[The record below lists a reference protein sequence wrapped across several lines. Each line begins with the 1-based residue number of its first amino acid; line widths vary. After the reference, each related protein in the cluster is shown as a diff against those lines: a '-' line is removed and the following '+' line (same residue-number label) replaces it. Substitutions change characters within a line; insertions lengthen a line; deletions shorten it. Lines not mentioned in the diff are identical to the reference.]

1 MIYNMG
7 FMDHPVG
14 ELFEKVNDGQYHVVR
29 FYRDGP
35 NATIQVDQLPV
46 QAKFPTG
53 LFRLLLLLLLCYCV
67 LLCISNIMT
76 ALSVRLYVTTQ
87 RKRRKVREYG
97 RYIEKNRHLV
107 GWFALVGFA

>member
-1 MIYNMG
+1 MDIIRVRVGRSPSPPKAITDGCGQNAEVKMAVLMLKVDGSVLVIYNMG

-14 ELFEKVNDGQYHVVR
+14 ELFEKVNDGEYHVVR

-53 LFRLLLLLLLCYCV
+53 V
-67 LLCISNIMT
+67 
-76 ALSVRLYVTTQ
+76 
-87 RKRRKVREYG
+87 
-97 RYIEKNRHLV
+97 
-107 GWFALVGFA
+107 

>member
-1 MIYNMG
+1 MTQVDGSVLVIYNMG
-7 FMDHPVG
+7 FMNHPVG

-53 LFRLLLLLLLCYCV
+53 VSIIIIVAVVVVPLAFLLVLVLFVFRVFFWFHLFFSYFLSY
-67 LLCISNIMT
+67 CIS
-76 ALSVRLYVTTQ
+76 L
-87 RKRRKVREYG
+87 K
-97 RYIEKNRHLV
+97 
-107 GWFALVGFA
+107 

>member
-1 MIYNMG
+1 MWRWFVCLKVDGSVLVIYNMG

-53 LFRLLLLLLLCYCV
+53 VC
-67 LLCISNIMT
+67 
-76 ALSVRLYVTTQ
+76 ALYTTGIHLVTTQ
-87 RKRRKVREYG
+87 VEIYNTQIEQYSLRQTDREMC
-97 RYIEKNRHLV
+97 IV
-107 GWFALVGFA
+107 

>member
-1 MIYNMG
+1 MTTAKVDGSVLVIYNMG

-14 ELFEKVNDGQYHVVR
+14 ELFEKVNDGRYHVVR

-53 LFRLLLLLLLCYCV
+53 VCYVRVLKVDLLLSIY
-67 LLCISNIMT
+67 SYFGPM
-76 ALSVRLYVTTQ
+76 
-87 RKRRKVREYG
+87 E
-97 RYIEKNRHLV
+97 
-107 GWFALVGFA
+107 

>member
-1 MIYNMG
+1 MTMPKVDGSVLVIYNMG

-14 ELFEKVNDGQYHVVR
+14 ELFEKVNDGRYHVVR

-53 LFRLLLLLLLCYCV
+53 VYYVRVLKVGLLL
-67 LLCISNIMT
+67 
-76 ALSVRLYVTTQ
+76 SVYSYFRPT
-87 RKRRKVREYG
+87 E
-97 RYIEKNRHLV
+97 
-107 GWFALVGFA
+107 

>member
-1 MIYNMG
+1 MRKVDGSVLVIYNMG

-53 LFRLLLLLLLCYCV
+53 VSVLLLLLLL
-67 LLCISNIMT
+67 LL
-76 ALSVRLYVTTQ
+76 LL
-87 RKRRKVREYG
+87 
-97 RYIEKNRHLV
+97 
-107 GWFALVGFA
+107 

>member
-1 MIYNMG
+1 MG

-53 LFRLLLLLLLCYCV
+53 VSILIIVAVKVIHLAFLLILVLFLVCLVPLVFFYFSCYCS
-67 LLCISNIMT
+67 LL
-76 ALSVRLYVTTQ
+76 
-87 RKRRKVREYG
+87 K
-97 RYIEKNRHLV
+97 
-107 GWFALVGFA
+107 